1 MEHKA
6 KECGERAGCVLHAV
20 PRSARS
26 GAWYVPYA
34 MAALALILLGGC
46 GIGSERMSPLEM
58 KARDLEREKAQLS
71 RQLEQSQV
79 EAAQLKAQ
87 VQALAAL
94 PQNKPENLFYA
105 LSAVRISR
113 LTDFYDKNEDG
124 KRDKLIVYLQP
135 VDQAGDAIKTAGI
148 VSVQLWDLNRPAG
161 QALLGEWQVLPG
173 ELYKLWFNTLTSTA
187 YRLTFDVATTP
198 EMLAQPLT
206 VKTTFTDYLTG
217 QVFTD
222 QFVIQPRSGTPAQ

>member
-1 MEHKA
+1 MPMEHKA
-6 KECGERAGCVLHAV
+6 GERVACGSCTIPPLAQD
-20 PRSARS
+20 
-26 GAWYVPYA
+26 GAWYAPYGILV
-34 MAALALILLGGC
+34 LAWILLGGC

-58 KARDLEREKAQLS
+58 KVRDLERERAQLAG
-71 RQLEQSQV
+71 QLEQCQV
-79 EAAQLKAQ
+79 EAAQIKAQ
-87 VQALAAL
+87 VQTLAVL
-94 PQNKPENLFYA
+94 PQSKPENLFYA
-105 LSAVRISR
+105 LSAVKIARF
-113 LTDFYDKNEDG
+113 TDFYDKNEDG

-135 VDQAGDAIKTAGI
+135 VDRAGDAIKTAGI
-148 VSVQLWDLNRPAG
+148 VSVQLWSLNRPDG
-161 QALLGEWQVLPG
+161 QALLGQWQVLPS

-222 QFVIQPRSGTPAQ
+222 QYVIQPK

>member
-1 MEHKA
+1 LA
-6 KECGERAGCVLHAV
+6 Q
-20 PRSARS
+20 S
-26 GAWYVPYA
+26 GAWYAPYT
-34 MAALALILLGGC
+34 LALLLLGGC

-58 KARDLEREKAQLS
+58 KVRDLEREKAQLAS
-71 RQLEQSQV
+71 QLEQSQV

-87 VQALAAL
+87 VQTLAAL
-94 PQNKPENLFYA
+94 PPSKPENLFYA
-105 LSAVRISR
+105 LSAVKISR

-124 KRDKLIVYLQP
+124 RRDKLIVYLQP
-135 VDQAGDAIKTAGI
+135 VDRAGDAIKSAGI
-148 VSVQLWDLNRPAG
+148 VSVQLWNLSRPDG
-161 QALLGEWQVLPG
+161 QALLGQWQVLPG

-206 VKTTFTDYLTG
+206 VKSTFTDYLTG

-222 QFVIQPRSGTPAQ
+222 QFVIQARTDTPRQ

>member
-1 MEHKA
+1 MEHK
-6 KECGERAGCVLHAV
+6 ESERAGCVSRTI

-26 GAWYVPYA
+26 GAWYTPYG
-34 MAALALILLGGC
+34 LTLVLILLGGC

-58 KARDLEREKAQLS
+58 KVRDLEREKTQLAG
-71 RQLEQSQV
+71 QLEQSQI
-79 EAAQLKAQ
+79 ETEQIKAQ
-87 VQALAAL
+87 VKTLAAL

-105 LSAVRISR
+105 LSSVQIARF
-113 LTDFYDKNEDG
+113 TGFYDKNGDG
-124 KRDKLIVYLQP
+124 RRDKLIVYIQP
-135 VDQAGDAIKTAGI
+135 VDQSGDEVKTAGI
-148 VSVQLWDLNRPAG
+148 VSVQLWNLNQPSGA
-161 QALLGEWQVLPG
+161 ALLGQWQVLPA
-173 ELYKLWFNTLTSTA
+173 ELYKLWFRTLTLTA

-222 QFVIQPRSGTPAQ
+222 QFVIQPRNGTSKQ

>member
-1 MEHKA
+1 
-6 KECGERAGCVLHAV
+6 
-20 PRSARS
+20 
-26 GAWYVPYA
+26 
-34 MAALALILLGGC
+34 
-46 GIGSERMSPLEM
+46 MSPLEM
-58 KARDLEREKAQLS
+58 KTRDVEREKTQLTG
-71 RQLEQSQV
+71 QLEQCQV
-79 EAAQLKAQ
+79 EVQQLKAQ
-87 VQALAAL
+87 IQALAAL

-105 LSAVRISR
+105 LSAVKINRF
-113 LTDFYDKNEDG
+113 TDFYDKNEDG

-148 VSVQLWDLNRPAG
+148 ASVQLWNLHQPGG

-173 ELYKLWFNTLTSTA
+173 ELHKLWFNTLTSTA
-187 YRLTFDVATTP
+187 YRLTFEVAATP

-222 QFVIQPRSGTPAQ
+222 QFVIQPRPAASKQ